1 MAAASSASYAPRVTS
16 LADPL
21 SFAHGPT
28 WRNRFTLAPLT
39 NVQSHADGSLSAE
52 EHAWLVAR
60 ARGGFGR
67 VLTAAAYV
75 APAGRTWAGELG
87 VAAPSHLPG
96 LTRLAEAL
104 AAEQTV
110 SAVQLHHG
118 GRRAVDNAPGSQRVA
133 PWNDPEKGAVA
144 LDTPGVAA
152 VVRQFADAAVLSEE
166 AGFQGVEVHA
176 AHGYLLGQFLDPRSN
191 HRTDQ
196 YGGTPANR
204 LRVVLEV
211 LTAIREATGPD
222 FQVGIRLTPEG
233 YGIPLTEGREHARE
247 VFAAGLVDYV
257 EMSMWDVFMEPRR
270 DDSGGRIIDRFLGLD
285 RGDAR
290 LGVTGKVLS
299 TADAQWC
306 LDQGADFVGV
316 GIGAILHHD
325 FARRALDDPAFEVR
339 ERPVTRRELAEEFVS
354 PLFVDYLAEGWDDL
368 VTD

>member
-1 MAAASSASYAPRVTS
+1 MTS

-28 WRNRFTLAPLT
+28 WRNRLTLAPLT
-39 NVQSHADGSLSAE
+39 NVQSHADGRLSEE
-52 EHAWLVAR
+52 EHAWLLAR
-60 ARGGFGR
+60 ARGGFAR

-75 APAGRTWAGELG
+75 APAGRTWAGQLG
-87 VAAPSHLPG
+87 VAEPGHLPG
-96 LTRLAEAL
+96 LTQLAEAL

-110 SAVQLHHG
+110 GAVQLHHG
-118 GRRAVDNAPGSQRVA
+118 GRRAVDHAPGSQRVA
-133 PWNDPEKGAVA
+133 PWDDPDKGAVA
-144 LDTPGVAA
+144 LTTAGVGE
-152 VVRQFADAAVLSEE
+152 VVRQFADAAALSEE
-166 AGFQGVEVHA
+166 AGFSGVEVHA
-176 AHGYLLGQFLDPRSN
+176 AHGYLLAQFLDPRSN

-196 YGGTPANR
+196 YGGTAVNR

-233 YGIPLTEGREHARE
+233 YGIPLVEGREHARE
-247 VFAAGLVDYV
+247 VFDSGLVDYV
-257 EMSMWDVFMEPRR
+257 EMSMWDVFMAPRR
-270 DDSGGRIIDRFLGLD
+270 DDSGGRIIDRFLDLD
-285 RGDAR
+285 RGAAR

-325 FARRALDDPAFEVR
+325 FARRALDDPGFEAR
-339 ERPVTRRELAEEFVS
+339 ERPVTRHELAEEFVS
-354 PLFVDYLAEGWDDL
+354 PPFVDYLAAGWDDF
-368 VTD
+368 VAS